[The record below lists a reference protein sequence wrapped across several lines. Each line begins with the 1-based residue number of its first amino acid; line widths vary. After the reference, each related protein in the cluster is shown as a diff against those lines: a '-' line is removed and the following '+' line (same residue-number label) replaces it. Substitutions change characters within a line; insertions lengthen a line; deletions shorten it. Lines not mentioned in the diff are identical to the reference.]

1 MPVPPLLAAPAA
13 ALAPVP
19 LVREVL
25 RGADP
30 AAAAADALLLDWQ
43 GLPTPEELA
52 LVCCVSAC
60 CWLLCCVPR
69 AIPAVLVA
77 HGSAL
82 S

>member
-30 AAAAADALLLDWQ
+30 AAAAADALLLDW
-43 GLPTPEELA
+43 
-52 LVCCVSAC
+52 
-60 CWLLCCVPR
+60 
-69 AIPAVLVA
+69 
-77 HGSAL
+77 
-82 S
+82 